1 MSATLFMSA
10 LLAASAITSTP
21 GPELKTDE
29 QRDVA
34 FEQLSSGQAEAAV
47 TSLEESLRQDPQ
59 DPATLINLG
68 TAYSQLGDSARAA
81 RAYQAAMTSGTRYQ
95 LELAD
100 GSWAD
105 SRVTARRALER
116 LDQRHALAALGD

>member
-1 MSATLFMSA
+1 MSATLFISA

-21 GPELKTDE
+21 GPELKIDE
-29 QRDVA
+29 QRNVA
-34 FEQLSSGQAEAAV
+34 FEELTSGQAEAAV
-47 TSLEESLRQDPQ
+47 ASLEESLRQDPR

-68 TAYSQLGDSARAA
+68 TAYSQLGDAERAA

-100 GSWAD
+100 GTWAD
-105 SRVTARRALER
+105 SRDTARRALDR
-116 LDQRHALAALGD
+116 LDRRHALAALGD